1 VAIWILAGVTFLVL
15 GVYSFFWIKYK
26 MRMPVFEPVPIPEVL
41 AMENDLYY
49 EIRHRR
55 GIWR

>member
-1 VAIWILAGVTFLVL
+1 
-15 GVYSFFWIKYK
+15 
-26 MRMPVFEPVPIPEVL
+26 MRMPVFKPVPIPEVL

>member
-1 VAIWILAGVTFLVL
+1 
-15 GVYSFFWIKYK
+15 
-26 MRMPVFEPVPIPEVL
+26 MPVFKPVPIPEVL